1 MSCPLFKLPLFFLC
15 NNGHYIY
22 IERELESETEW
33 ERCIFPRVC
42 FLWFVFVSLVMQR
55 EGGEVFKDLG
65 LILKSPS
72 LSFLHSIRLSPPLVL
87 HCRRVCHATW
97 DGQILDG
104 HTRVLHLFSD
114 SVLTDSNNVDAC
126 PHNTNT
132 HQYPRPTPW
141 AAPEPQRPWRSGFG
155 ERVWMGR
162 PVSGLY
168 KNPSVP
174 YAKQSAVVFFPC
186 GLSVLPRQ

>member
-1 MSCPLFKLPLFFLC
+1 
-15 NNGHYIY
+15 
-22 IERELESETEW
+22 
-33 ERCIFPRVC
+33 
-42 FLWFVFVSLVMQR
+42 MQR

-132 HQYPRPTPW
+132 HQYPRPTPSGSW
-141 AAPEPQRPWRSGFG
+141 APETLKKWLWWKILNGAAC
-155 ERVWMGR
+155 VWALQK
-162 PVSGLY
+162 PFCSLCKAVSCCFFSLWSFC
-168 KNPSVP
+168 PSQTV
-174 YAKQSAVVFFPC
+174 AVQNRNTLVSNAVLC
-186 GLSVLPRQ
+186 GLST